1 MLTAL
6 YFIVIRCPCPEEYV
20 ALPHTHTQRH
30 PSCSSSKWS
39 QSGSWNLETETQ
51 SVCHWFLKCSHKIYI
66 IIEGYALFRPLP
78 KLFLSTKVSK
88 AIDPD
93 TKRVRC
99 GMSQGWVCV
108 CQVAAPCG
116 RILIC
121 ENAWGVPLLGEKLW
135 LINCL
140 SWNRINHFSF
150 GQVWYHYYALICI
163 VSLEDD
169 AMRSFL
175 YVWSSSSSHL
185 VSLQSIFTK
194 LKCHF
199 LWIPFF
205 IWETHPPK
213 YFLVIFGYFVGR
225 CQLLMPII

>member
-1 MLTAL
+1 ML
-6 YFIVIRCPCPEEYV
+6 YV
-20 ALPHTHTQRH
+20 ARAQRNTSPCRTHTQRH

-93 TKRVRC
+93 TKRVPC
-99 GMSQGWVCV
+99 GMSQDWDMCSVCV

-169 AMRSFL
+169 AMKRSQSLAIFFLSFSFITIYIYQIEVPFPLNSFL
-175 YVWSSSSSHL
+175 HMGNTSTK
-185 VSLQSIFTK
+185 IF
-194 LKCHF
+194 L
-199 LWIPFF
+199 
-205 IWETHPPK
+205 
-213 YFLVIFGYFVGR
+213 GYFVGR

>member
-20 ALPHTHTQRH
+20 SLPHTHTQRH

-93 TKRVRC
+93 TNREFVVLAVECLRI
-99 GMSQGWVCV
+99 V
-108 CQVAAPCG
+108 CQAAAPCG

-121 ENAWGVPLLGEKLW
+121 ENAWGEKLW

-150 GQVWYHYYALICI
+150 WPSLISLLCI
-163 VSLEDD
+163 NLH
-169 AMRSFL
+169 SFA
-175 YVWSSSSSHL
+175 WRWCNEEISKFGHL
-185 VSLQSIFTK
+185 LPLI
-194 LKCHF
+194 
-199 LWIPFF
+199 
-205 IWETHPPK
+205 
-213 YFLVIFGYFVGR
+213 
-225 CQLLMPII
+225 